1 MKMFASSS
9 VMLLLAVSAAF
20 AVPAPAAVD
29 ESANEVPGKDVWGL
43 AARALDHCG
52 SAGDMGAC
60 LGVKAVTVMER
71 LARAG
76 NLDVLGGTVTL
87 VRTSAQRDA
96 RAMPTEAELQS
107 ALPQD
112 AAGRSAK
119 LIDMLVDATLRFFES
134 HTVQLRLPHAEP
146 QAVARAIE
154 EGRGKMKKMMGPILA
169 GIALKIFAVVPIL
182 IGFLGL
188 LAVKALVIA
197 KIAFVIA
204 AVIAAQKLLSGG
216 GSIGSGLGGWTGGAG
231 GAGWSSGSGG
241 AGWSGNGGYNYKR
254 SMDEAAANDM
264 AYSAPPPRTSE
275 DADRKSVV

>member
-1 MKMFASSS
+1 MKLFACSS
-9 VMLLLAVSAAF
+9 VVLLLAVSAAL

-29 ESANEVPGKDVWGL
+29 DSANEVPGKDAWSL

-52 SAGDMGAC
+52 GSGDLGAC

-76 NLDVLGGTVTL
+76 NMDVLGGAVTL

-112 AAGRSAK
+112 SAGRSAK
-119 LIDMLVDATLRFFES
+119 LIDMFVDATLRFFES
-134 HTVQLRLPHAEP
+134 HSVQLRLPHAEP

-154 EGRGKMKKMMGPILA
+154 EGRGKMKKMMGPIMA

-204 AVIAAQKLLSGG
+204 AVIAAQKLLGG
-216 GSIGSGLGGWTGGAG
+216 GGGGIGSGLGGWTGGAG
-231 GAGWSSGSGG
+231 AGWSSGAGG
-241 AGWSGNGGYNYKR
+241 AGWSGNGGYSYKR
-254 SMDEAAANDM
+254 SMDEAAASDL
-264 AYSAPPPRTSE
+264 AYSAHAPQ
-275 DADRKSVV
+275 DQ

>member
-29 ESANEVPGKDVWGL
+29 DSANEVPGKDVWSL

-52 SAGDMGAC
+52 GSGDLGSC

-112 AAGRSAK
+112 SASRSAK

-188 LAVKALVIA
+188 LAVKALVVA

-204 AVIAAQKLLSGG
+204 AVIAAQKLLGGG

-231 GAGWSSGSGG
+231 AGAGGWSSGSG

-264 AYSAPPPRTSE
+264 AYSAHTPQ
-275 DADRKSVV
+275 DQ

>member
-1 MKMFASSS
+1 MKSIVFSS
-9 VMLLLAVSAAF
+9 VAALLLVGLAV
-20 AVPAPAAVD
+20 AVPTP
-29 ESANEVPGKDVWGL
+29 EANEIPGKDIWSL
-43 AARALDHCG
+43 ATRALENCG
-52 SAGDMGAC
+52 GVDSNDLGAC

-76 NLDVLGGTVTL
+76 NLDVMGGAVTL
-87 VRTSAQRDA
+87 VRTGGQRDA

-112 AAGRSAK
+112 SSARSAK
-119 LIDMLVDATLRFFES
+119 IIDMLVDATLRFFES
-134 HTVQLRLPHAEP
+134 HSVQLRLPHAEP

-169 GIALKIFAVVPIL
+169 GVALKIFAIVPIV

-188 LAVKALVIA
+188 VAVKALVVA

-204 AVIAAQKLLSGG
+204 AVIAAQKLLGG
-216 GSIGSGLGGWTGGAG
+216 GGVGAGLGGWTGGAG
-231 GAGWSSGSGG
+231 QGWSSGAGS

-254 SMDEAAANDM
+254 SMEESNDM
-264 AYSAPPPRTSE
+264 AYSAHAPSQ
-275 DADRKSVV
+275 

>member
-1 MKMFASSS
+1 MKTFF
-9 VMLLLAVSAAF
+9 VVLAAVVAAAM
-20 AVPAPAAVD
+20 AVPLDVSSNEVP
-29 ESANEVPGKDVWGL
+29 SNEVPGSGRDVWSL

-52 SAGDMGAC
+52 GAGSDDLVAC

-76 NLDVLGGTVTL
+76 NLDVMGGAVTL
-87 VRTSAQRDA
+87 VRTEQAPRDA

-112 AAGRSAK
+112 ATGRSAK
-119 LIDMLVDATLRFFES
+119 LIDMLVDATVRFFES
-134 HTVQLRLPHAEP
+134 HSLQLRLPHTEP

-169 GIALKIFAVVPIL
+169 GVALKIFAVVPIL

-188 LAVKALVIA
+188 VAVKALVIA

-216 GSIGSGLGGWTGGAG
+216 GAGIGSGLSGWTGGAG
-231 GAGWSSGSGG
+231 QGWSSGAGAGWSS
-241 AGWSGNGGYNYKR
+241 NGGYNYKR
-254 SMDEAAANDM
+254 SIDEAAANDM
-264 AYSAPPPRTSE
+264 AYSAHQAS
-275 DADRKSVV
+275 AQ

>member
-1 MKMFASSS
+1 MKAFFTSSAL
-9 VMLLLAVSAAF
+9 VVLLALGAAL
-20 AVPAPAAVD
+20 AVPAPALD
-29 ESANEVPGKDVWGL
+29 ESANEVPGKDMWSL

-52 SAGDMGAC
+52 GAGSADLGAC
-60 LGVKAVTVMER
+60 LGVKAVAAMER

-76 NLDVLGGTVTL
+76 NLDVLGGAVTL

-112 AAGRSAK
+112 SSARSAK

-169 GIALKIFAVVPIL
+169 GVALKIFAVVPIL

-188 LAVKALVIA
+188 VAVKALVIA
-197 KIAFVIA
+197 KIAFVVA
-204 AVIAAQKLLSGG
+204 AVIAAQKLLGG
-216 GSIGSGLGGWTGGAG
+216 GGGIGSGLAGLGGAG
-231 GAGWSSGSGG
+231 QGWSSGAG
-241 AGWSGNGGYNYKR
+241 AGWSGQGGYSYKR

-264 AYSAPPPRTSE
+264 AYSAYSTQ
-275 DADRKSVV
+275 DTTQ